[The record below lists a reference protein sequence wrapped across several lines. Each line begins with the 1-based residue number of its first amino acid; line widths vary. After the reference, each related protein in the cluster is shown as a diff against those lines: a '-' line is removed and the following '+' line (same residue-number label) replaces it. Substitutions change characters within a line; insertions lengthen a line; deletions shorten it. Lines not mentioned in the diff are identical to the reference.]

1 MYPVIKIY
9 EGGMAIDI
17 EQVDTNYGIYSI
29 ANLGYSSV
37 QCKST
42 PFTMRQMVLTCP
54 FGDITS
60 ILDEGTAF
68 GVTPASSTKKD
79 ACRRSE
85 NYSNL
90 ECSKKLNQ

>member
-1 MYPVIKIY
+1 
-9 EGGMAIDI
+9 
-17 EQVDTNYGIYSI
+17 
-29 ANLGYSSV
+29 
-37 QCKST
+37 
-42 PFTMRQMVLTCP
+42 MRQMVLTCP